1 MICTHC
7 GKEIQ
12 NGITFCPYCGSTVNN
27 AKENTKMKKHNPAK
41 VLVSIAAVAVVAA
54 GGWAFANRTPTI
66 DVSKYMILSA
76 DGYNTVGKLN
86 ISFDTEKLEKDYGK
100 QIATRFKKQM
110 KNLKDDTYGLSS
122 LTASL
127 YDGYEADLFAETCA
141 TGSADKTKNL
151 SNGDVVTYT
160 WDDNSDEAEEAFGVK
175 VKYSDITYTVS
186 GLASVNTFDAFDGVD
201 VEFSGISPDGRATVN
216 SLPTAAEAQGLYYT
230 LDENSGLSNGDTVTL
245 TVSADDT
252 FLKNHEITLS
262 ETSKTLTV
270 SGLKEPETIDP
281 FEDSLLNIAVEGE
294 TVSGKLNILIRGCAP
309 HLGVTVSSDLPADD
323 PRSALTYSVAT
334 ESPEGGYAQGDVVT
348 ITATPKFSSDFTN
361 SYILS
366 RDSLEVSLEN
376 VPHYLSSADEVT
388 PDLLAQLKP
397 LVENEL
403 NSSVDY
409 GMTYTSIWAADGSSP
424 VSSESSASGPRWTG
438 TASLLVD
445 KDSDIYNGS
454 YYGDN
459 MLVFPY
465 EIAYNVFSGEGS
477 GTAVGGIYLLN
488 VKVNADG
495 SYDLS
500 EVSTGTTSY
509 YTDMNA
515 FLAKEVNNR
524 SEWYDITTAPF
535 NW

>member
-12 NGITFCPYCGSTVNN
+12 NGITFCPYCGSAINN

-41 VLVSIAAVAVVAA
+41 VLAPIAAAAVIAA

-66 DVSKYMILSA
+66 DVSKYMTLSA

-86 ISFDTEKLEKDYGK
+86 IDFDTDKLEQDYGK

-245 TVSADDT
+245 TVHSNRDDFSDCIDKYGAMPQATEKTFTVEGLNEYVTSAD
-252 FLKNHEITLS
+252 TLS
-262 ETSKTLTV
+262 
-270 SGLKEPETIDP
+270 
-281 FEDSLLNIAVEGE
+281 DSVL
-294 TVSGKLNILIRGCAP
+294 
-309 HLGVTVSSDLPADD
+309 
-323 PRSALTYSVAT
+323 
-334 ESPEGGYAQGDVVT
+334 
-348 ITATPKFSSDFTN
+348 
-361 SYILS
+361 
-366 RDSLEVSLEN
+366 VSLQNQAED
-376 VPHYLSSADEVT
+376 VFKSYA
-388 PDLLAQLKP
+388 AQRFSNGQTFK
-397 LVENEL
+397 
-403 NSSVDY
+403 
-409 GMTYTSIWAADGSSP
+409 GMTYLGNYILTPKNKDSWGDKDRIVLAYQVTVHHDYTSELNTTYDADDSFFWYITFNNVSKDADGNI
-424 VSSESSASGPRWTG
+424 ASGLNDYDTPTTFVKIDSGVQKYSFSSSTETWEYYG
-438 TASLLVD
+438 YASL
-445 KDSDIYNGS
+445 DSLYNAAVNQ
-454 YYGDN
+454 YVENYNHQDN
-459 MLVFPY
+459 V
-465 EIAYNVFSGEGS
+465 A
-477 GTAVGGIYLLN
+477 
-488 VKVNADG
+488 
-495 SYDLS
+495 
-500 EVSTGTTSY
+500 
-509 YTDMNA
+509 
-515 FLAKEVNNR
+515 
-524 SEWYDITTAPF
+524 
-535 NW
+535 

>member
-41 VLVSIAAVAVVAA
+41 VLVPIAAVAVVAA

-66 DVSKYMILSA
+66 DVSKYMTLSA

-86 ISFDTEKLEKDYGK
+86 IDFDTDKLEQDYGK

-141 TGSADKTKNL
+141 TGSADKTKGL

-175 VKYSDITYTVS
+175 VKYTDITYTVS

-245 TVSADDT
+245 TVHSNRDDFSDCIDKYGAMPQATEKTFTVEGLNEYVTSAD
-252 FLKNHEITLS
+252 TLS
-262 ETSKTLTV
+262 
-270 SGLKEPETIDP
+270 
-281 FEDSLLNIAVEGE
+281 DSVL
-294 TVSGKLNILIRGCAP
+294 
-309 HLGVTVSSDLPADD
+309 
-323 PRSALTYSVAT
+323 
-334 ESPEGGYAQGDVVT
+334 
-348 ITATPKFSSDFTN
+348 
-361 SYILS
+361 
-366 RDSLEVSLEN
+366 VSLQNQAED
-376 VPHYLSSADEVT
+376 VFKSYA
-388 PDLLAQLKP
+388 AQRFSNGQTFK
-397 LVENEL
+397 
-403 NSSVDY
+403 
-409 GMTYTSIWAADGSSP
+409 GMTYLGNYILTPKNKDSWGDKDRIVLAYQVTVHHDYTSELNTTYDADDSFFWYITFNNVSKDADGNI
-424 VSSESSASGPRWTG
+424 ASGLNDYDTPTTFVKIDSGVQKYSFSSSTETWEYYG
-438 TASLLVD
+438 YASL
-445 KDSDIYNGS
+445 DSLYNAAVNQ
-454 YYGDN
+454 YVENYNHQDN
-459 MLVFPY
+459 V
-465 EIAYNVFSGEGS
+465 A
-477 GTAVGGIYLLN
+477 
-488 VKVNADG
+488 
-495 SYDLS
+495 
-500 EVSTGTTSY
+500 
-509 YTDMNA
+509 
-515 FLAKEVNNR
+515 
-524 SEWYDITTAPF
+524 
-535 NW
+535 

>member
-12 NGITFCPYCGSTVNN
+12 NGITFCPYCGSAVNN

-41 VLVSIAAVAVVAA
+41 VLVPIAAVAVVAA

-66 DVSKYMILSA
+66 DVSKYMTLSA

-141 TGSADKTKNL
+141 TGSADKTKGL

-175 VKYSDITYTVS
+175 VKYTDITYTVS

-245 TVSADDT
+245 TVHSNRDDFSDCIDKYGAMPQATEKTFTVEGLNEYVTSAD
-252 FLKNHEITLS
+252 TLS
-262 ETSKTLTV
+262 
-270 SGLKEPETIDP
+270 
-281 FEDSLLNIAVEGE
+281 DSVL
-294 TVSGKLNILIRGCAP
+294 
-309 HLGVTVSSDLPADD
+309 
-323 PRSALTYSVAT
+323 
-334 ESPEGGYAQGDVVT
+334 
-348 ITATPKFSSDFTN
+348 
-361 SYILS
+361 
-366 RDSLEVSLEN
+366 VSLQNQAED
-376 VPHYLSSADEVT
+376 VFKSYA
-388 PDLLAQLKP
+388 AQRFSNGQTFK
-397 LVENEL
+397 
-403 NSSVDY
+403 
-409 GMTYTSIWAADGSSP
+409 GMTYLGNYILTPKNKDSWGDKDRIVLAYQVTVHHDYTSELNTTYDADDSFFWYITFNN
-424 VSSESSASGPRWTG
+424 VSKDADDNIASGLNDYDTPTTFVKIDSGVQKYSFSSSTETWEYYG
-438 TASLLVD
+438 YASL
-445 KDSDIYNGS
+445 DSLYNAAVNQ
-454 YYGDN
+454 YVENYNHQDN
-459 MLVFPY
+459 V
-465 EIAYNVFSGEGS
+465 A
-477 GTAVGGIYLLN
+477 
-488 VKVNADG
+488 
-495 SYDLS
+495 
-500 EVSTGTTSY
+500 
-509 YTDMNA
+509 
-515 FLAKEVNNR
+515 
-524 SEWYDITTAPF
+524 
-535 NW
+535 

>member
-1 MICTHC
+1 MICIHC

-41 VLVSIAAVAVVAA
+41 VLVPIAAVAVVAA

-66 DVSKYMILSA
+66 DVSKYMTLSA

-127 YDGYEADLFAETCA
+127 YDGCETDLFAETCA

-245 TVSADDT
+245 TVHSNRDDFSDCIDKYGAMPQATEKTFTVEGLNEYVTSAD
-252 FLKNHEITLS
+252 TLS
-262 ETSKTLTV
+262 
-270 SGLKEPETIDP
+270 DP
-281 FEDSLLNIAVEGE
+281 VL
-294 TVSGKLNILIRGCAP
+294 
-309 HLGVTVSSDLPADD
+309 
-323 PRSALTYSVAT
+323 
-334 ESPEGGYAQGDVVT
+334 
-348 ITATPKFSSDFTN
+348 
-361 SYILS
+361 
-366 RDSLEVSLEN
+366 VSLQNQAED
-376 VPHYLSSADEVT
+376 VFKSYA
-388 PDLLAQLKP
+388 AQRFSNGQTFK
-397 LVENEL
+397 
-403 NSSVDY
+403 
-409 GMTYTSIWAADGSSP
+409 GMTYLGNYILTPKNKDSWGDKDRIVLAYQVTVHHDYTSELNTTYDADDSFFWYITFNNVSKDADGNI
-424 VSSESSASGPRWTG
+424 ASGLNDYDTPTTFVKIDSGVQKYSFSSSTETWEYYG
-438 TASLLVD
+438 YASL
-445 KDSDIYNGS
+445 DSLYNAAVNQ
-454 YYGDN
+454 YVENYNHQDN
-459 MLVFPY
+459 V
-465 EIAYNVFSGEGS
+465 A
-477 GTAVGGIYLLN
+477 
-488 VKVNADG
+488 
-495 SYDLS
+495 
-500 EVSTGTTSY
+500 
-509 YTDMNA
+509 
-515 FLAKEVNNR
+515 
-524 SEWYDITTAPF
+524 
-535 NW
+535 

>member
-41 VLVSIAAVAVVAA
+41 VLVPIAAVAVVAA

-66 DVSKYMILSA
+66 DVSKYMTISA

-141 TGSADKTKNL
+141 TGSADKTKGL

-175 VKYSDITYTVS
+175 VKYTDITYTVS

-245 TVSADDT
+245 TVHSNRDDFSDCISKYGAMPQATEKTFTVAGLNEYVTSAD
-252 FLKNHEITLS
+252 TLS
-262 ETSKTLTV
+262 
-270 SGLKEPETIDP
+270 
-281 FEDSLLNIAVEGE
+281 DSVL
-294 TVSGKLNILIRGCAP
+294 
-309 HLGVTVSSDLPADD
+309 
-323 PRSALTYSVAT
+323 
-334 ESPEGGYAQGDVVT
+334 
-348 ITATPKFSSDFTN
+348 
-361 SYILS
+361 
-366 RDSLEVSLEN
+366 VSLQNQAED
-376 VPHYLSSADEVT
+376 VFKSYA
-388 PDLLAQLKP
+388 AQRFSNGQTFK
-397 LVENEL
+397 
-403 NSSVDY
+403 
-409 GMTYTSIWAADGSSP
+409 GMTYLGNYILTPKNKDSWGDKDRIVLAYQVTVHHDYTSELNTTYDADDSFFWYITFNNVSKDADGNI
-424 VSSESSASGPRWTG
+424 ASGLNDYDTPTTFVKIDSGVQKYSFSSSTETWEYYG
-438 TASLLVD
+438 YASL
-445 KDSDIYNGS
+445 DSLYNAAVNQ
-454 YYGDN
+454 YVENYNHQDN
-459 MLVFPY
+459 V
-465 EIAYNVFSGEGS
+465 A
-477 GTAVGGIYLLN
+477 
-488 VKVNADG
+488 
-495 SYDLS
+495 
-500 EVSTGTTSY
+500 
-509 YTDMNA
+509 
-515 FLAKEVNNR
+515 
-524 SEWYDITTAPF
+524 
-535 NW
+535 

>member
-12 NGITFCPYCGSTVNN
+12 NGITFCPYCGSAVNN

-41 VLVSIAAVAVVAA
+41 VLAPIAAVAVVAA

-66 DVSKYMILSA
+66 DVSKYMTLSA

-100 QIATRFKKQM
+100 QITTRFKKQM

-127 YDGYEADLFAETCA
+127 YDGYETDLFAETCA

-245 TVSADDT
+245 TVHSNRDDFSDCIDKYGAMPQATEKTFTVEGLNEYVTSADNLSDT
-252 FLKNHEITLS
+252 ALASLQSQHEGKLQFGVEAAGVALVKLLGVDLGLGHGQTRCDGAERPANRVEGQQLKCAAQVDGAADVLRFCVAFGQETFPVKLAVAGSGVDEPKVALGRTDGVVDSDGRDRVGIRRRTLQVANGQSTAEDGRCSGVGVHEG
-262 ETSKTLTV
+262 
-270 SGLKEPETIDP
+270 GL
-281 FEDSLLNIAVEGE
+281 LGRVEGE
-294 TVSGKLNILIRGCAP
+294 GFIP
-309 HLGVTVSSDLPADD
+309 
-323 PRSALTYSVAT
+323 
-334 ESPEGGYAQGDVVT
+334 PEGVCRYCIVLKSCRDVG
-348 ITATPKFSSDFTN
+348 AGHARPAAF
-361 SYILS
+361 
-366 RDSLEVSLEN
+366 R
-376 VPHYLSSADEVT
+376 
-388 PDLLAQLKP
+388 
-397 LVENEL
+397 
-403 NSSVDY
+403 
-409 GMTYTSIWAADGSSP
+409 GMW
-424 VSSESSASGPRWTG
+424 
-438 TASLLVD
+438 
-445 KDSDIYNGS
+445 
-454 YYGDN
+454 
-459 MLVFPY
+459 M
-465 EIAYNVFSGEGS
+465 GEGRPE
-477 GTAVGGIYLLN
+477 GVLPGVGQ
-488 VKVNADG
+488 
-495 SYDLS
+495 
-500 EVSTGTTSY
+500 
-509 YTDMNA
+509 
-515 FLAKEVNNR
+515 R
-524 SEWYDITTAPF
+524 
-535 NW
+535 

>member
-41 VLVSIAAVAVVAA
+41 VLVPIAAVAVVAA

-66 DVSKYMILSA
+66 DVSKYMTLSA

-127 YDGYEADLFAETCA
+127 YDGYETDLFAETCA

-175 VKYSDITYTVS
+175 VKYTDITYTVS

-245 TVSADDT
+245 TVHSNRDDFSDCIDKYGAMPQTTEKTFTVEGLNEYVTSAD
-252 FLKNHEITLS
+252 TLS
-262 ETSKTLTV
+262 
-270 SGLKEPETIDP
+270 
-281 FEDSLLNIAVEGE
+281 DSVL
-294 TVSGKLNILIRGCAP
+294 
-309 HLGVTVSSDLPADD
+309 
-323 PRSALTYSVAT
+323 
-334 ESPEGGYAQGDVVT
+334 
-348 ITATPKFSSDFTN
+348 
-361 SYILS
+361 
-366 RDSLEVSLEN
+366 VSLQNQAED
-376 VPHYLSSADEVT
+376 VFKSYA
-388 PDLLAQLKP
+388 AQRFSNGQTFK
-397 LVENEL
+397 
-403 NSSVDY
+403 
-409 GMTYTSIWAADGSSP
+409 GMTYLGNYILTPKNKDSWGDKNRIALAYQVTVHHDYTSELNTTYDADDSFFWYITFNN
-424 VSSESSASGPRWTG
+424 VSKDANDNIASGLNDYDTPTTFVKIDSGVQKYSFSSSTKTWEYYG
-438 TASLLVD
+438 YASL
-445 KDSDIYNGS
+445 DSLYNAAVNQ
-454 YYGDN
+454 YVENYNHQDN
-459 MLVFPY
+459 V
-465 EIAYNVFSGEGS
+465 A
-477 GTAVGGIYLLN
+477 
-488 VKVNADG
+488 
-495 SYDLS
+495 
-500 EVSTGTTSY
+500 
-509 YTDMNA
+509 
-515 FLAKEVNNR
+515 
-524 SEWYDITTAPF
+524 
-535 NW
+535 

>member
-12 NGITFCPYCGSTVNN
+12 NGITFCPYCGSAVNN

-41 VLVSIAAVAVVAA
+41 VLAPIAA

-66 DVSKYMILSA
+66 DVSKYMTLSA

-127 YDGYEADLFAETCA
+127 YDGYETDLFAETCA

-175 VKYSDITYTVS
+175 VKYTDITYTVS

-245 TVSADDT
+245 TVHSNRDDFSDCIDKYGAMPQATEKTFTVEGLNEYVTSAD
-252 FLKNHEITLS
+252 TLS
-262 ETSKTLTV
+262 
-270 SGLKEPETIDP
+270 
-281 FEDSLLNIAVEGE
+281 DSVL
-294 TVSGKLNILIRGCAP
+294 
-309 HLGVTVSSDLPADD
+309 
-323 PRSALTYSVAT
+323 
-334 ESPEGGYAQGDVVT
+334 
-348 ITATPKFSSDFTN
+348 
-361 SYILS
+361 
-366 RDSLEVSLEN
+366 VSLQNQAED
-376 VPHYLSSADEVT
+376 VFKSYA
-388 PDLLAQLKP
+388 AQRFSNGQTFK
-397 LVENEL
+397 
-403 NSSVDY
+403 
-409 GMTYTSIWAADGSSP
+409 GMTYLGNYILTPKNKDSWGDKDRIVLAYQVTVHHDYTSELNTTYDADDSFFWYITFNNVSKDADGNI
-424 VSSESSASGPRWTG
+424 ASGLNDYDTPTTFVKIDSGVQKYSFSSSTETWEYYG
-438 TASLLVD
+438 YASL
-445 KDSDIYNGS
+445 DSLYNAAVNQ
-454 YYGDN
+454 YVENYNHQDN
-459 MLVFPY
+459 V
-465 EIAYNVFSGEGS
+465 A
-477 GTAVGGIYLLN
+477 
-488 VKVNADG
+488 
-495 SYDLS
+495 
-500 EVSTGTTSY
+500 
-509 YTDMNA
+509 
-515 FLAKEVNNR
+515 
-524 SEWYDITTAPF
+524 
-535 NW
+535 

>member
-27 AKENTKMKKHNPAK
+27 AKENTKMKKHNLAK
-41 VLVSIAAVAVVAA
+41 VLVPVAAMAVVAA

-66 DVSKYMILSA
+66 DVSKYMTLSA

-141 TGSADKTKNL
+141 TGSADKTKGL

-245 TVSADDT
+245 TVHSNRDDFSDCIDKYGAMPQATEKTFTVEGLNEYVTSAD
-252 FLKNHEITLS
+252 TLS
-262 ETSKTLTV
+262 
-270 SGLKEPETIDP
+270 
-281 FEDSLLNIAVEGE
+281 DSVL
-294 TVSGKLNILIRGCAP
+294 
-309 HLGVTVSSDLPADD
+309 
-323 PRSALTYSVAT
+323 
-334 ESPEGGYAQGDVVT
+334 
-348 ITATPKFSSDFTN
+348 
-361 SYILS
+361 
-366 RDSLEVSLEN
+366 VSLQNQAED
-376 VPHYLSSADEVT
+376 VFKSYA
-388 PDLLAQLKP
+388 AQRFSNGQTFK
-397 LVENEL
+397 
-403 NSSVDY
+403 
-409 GMTYTSIWAADGSSP
+409 GMTYLGNYILTPKNKDSWGDKDRIVLAYQVTVHHDYTSELNTTYDADDSFFWYITFNNVSKDADGNI
-424 VSSESSASGPRWTG
+424 ASGLNDYDTPTTFVKIDSGVQKYSFSSSTETWEYYG
-438 TASLLVD
+438 YASL
-445 KDSDIYNGS
+445 DSLYNAAVNQ
-454 YYGDN
+454 YVENYNHQDN
-459 MLVFPY
+459 V
-465 EIAYNVFSGEGS
+465 A
-477 GTAVGGIYLLN
+477 
-488 VKVNADG
+488 
-495 SYDLS
+495 
-500 EVSTGTTSY
+500 
-509 YTDMNA
+509 
-515 FLAKEVNNR
+515 
-524 SEWYDITTAPF
+524 
-535 NW
+535 

>member
-12 NGITFCPYCGSTVNN
+12 NGITFCPYCGSAVNN

-41 VLVSIAAVAVVAA
+41 VLAPIAAAAVIAA

-66 DVSKYMILSA
+66 DVSKYMTLSA

-100 QIATRFKKQM
+100 QITTRFKKQM

-245 TVSADDT
+245 TVHSNRDDFCDCIDKYGAMPQATEKTFTVEGLNEYVTSAD
-252 FLKNHEITLS
+252 TLS
-262 ETSKTLTV
+262 
-270 SGLKEPETIDP
+270 
-281 FEDSLLNIAVEGE
+281 DSVL
-294 TVSGKLNILIRGCAP
+294 
-309 HLGVTVSSDLPADD
+309 
-323 PRSALTYSVAT
+323 
-334 ESPEGGYAQGDVVT
+334 
-348 ITATPKFSSDFTN
+348 
-361 SYILS
+361 
-366 RDSLEVSLEN
+366 VSLQNQAED
-376 VPHYLSSADEVT
+376 VFKSYA
-388 PDLLAQLKP
+388 AQRFSNGQTFK
-397 LVENEL
+397 
-403 NSSVDY
+403 
-409 GMTYTSIWAADGSSP
+409 GMTYLGNYILTPKNKDSWGDKDRIVLAYQVTVHHDYTSELNTTYDADDSFFWYITFNNVSKDADGNI
-424 VSSESSASGPRWTG
+424 ASGLNDYDTPTTFVKIDSGVQKYSFSSSTETWEYYG
-438 TASLLVD
+438 YASL
-445 KDSDIYNGS
+445 DSLYNAAVNQ
-454 YYGDN
+454 YVENYNHQDN
-459 MLVFPY
+459 V
-465 EIAYNVFSGEGS
+465 A
-477 GTAVGGIYLLN
+477 
-488 VKVNADG
+488 
-495 SYDLS
+495 
-500 EVSTGTTSY
+500 
-509 YTDMNA
+509 
-515 FLAKEVNNR
+515 
-524 SEWYDITTAPF
+524 
-535 NW
+535 

>member
-66 DVSKYMILSA
+66 DVSKYMTLSA

-86 ISFDTEKLEKDYGK
+86 IDFDTDKLEQDYGK
-100 QIATRFKKQM
+100 QITTRFKKQM
-110 KNLKDDTYGLSS
+110 KNLKDDTFGLSS

-175 VKYSDITYTVS
+175 VKYTDITYTVS

-245 TVSADDT
+245 TVHSNRDDFSDCIDKYGAMPQATEKTFTVEGLNEYVTSAD
-252 FLKNHEITLS
+252 TLS
-262 ETSKTLTV
+262 
-270 SGLKEPETIDP
+270 
-281 FEDSLLNIAVEGE
+281 DSVL
-294 TVSGKLNILIRGCAP
+294 
-309 HLGVTVSSDLPADD
+309 
-323 PRSALTYSVAT
+323 
-334 ESPEGGYAQGDVVT
+334 
-348 ITATPKFSSDFTN
+348 
-361 SYILS
+361 
-366 RDSLEVSLEN
+366 VSLQNQAED
-376 VPHYLSSADEVT
+376 VFKSYA
-388 PDLLAQLKP
+388 AQRFSNGQTFK
-397 LVENEL
+397 
-403 NSSVDY
+403 
-409 GMTYTSIWAADGSSP
+409 GMTYLGNYILTPKNKDSWGDKNRIVLAYQVTVHHDYTSELNTTYDADDSFFWYITFNNVSKDADGNI
-424 VSSESSASGPRWTG
+424 ASGLNDYDTPTTFVKIDSGVQKYSFSSSTETWEYYG
-438 TASLLVD
+438 YASL
-445 KDSDIYNGS
+445 DSLYNAAVNQ
-454 YYGDN
+454 YVENYNHQDN
-459 MLVFPY
+459 V
-465 EIAYNVFSGEGS
+465 A
-477 GTAVGGIYLLN
+477 
-488 VKVNADG
+488 
-495 SYDLS
+495 
-500 EVSTGTTSY
+500 
-509 YTDMNA
+509 
-515 FLAKEVNNR
+515 
-524 SEWYDITTAPF
+524 
-535 NW
+535 

>member
-1 MICTHC
+1 MICTYC

-66 DVSKYMILSA
+66 DVSKYMTLSA

-141 TGSADKTKNL
+141 TGSADKTKGL

-175 VKYSDITYTVS
+175 VKYTDITYTVS

-245 TVSADDT
+245 TVHSNRDDFSDCIDKYGAMPQATEKTFTVEGLNEYVTSAD
-252 FLKNHEITLS
+252 TLS
-262 ETSKTLTV
+262 
-270 SGLKEPETIDP
+270 
-281 FEDSLLNIAVEGE
+281 DSVL
-294 TVSGKLNILIRGCAP
+294 
-309 HLGVTVSSDLPADD
+309 
-323 PRSALTYSVAT
+323 
-334 ESPEGGYAQGDVVT
+334 
-348 ITATPKFSSDFTN
+348 
-361 SYILS
+361 
-366 RDSLEVSLEN
+366 VSLQNQAED
-376 VPHYLSSADEVT
+376 VFKSYA
-388 PDLLAQLKP
+388 AQRFSNGQTFK
-397 LVENEL
+397 
-403 NSSVDY
+403 
-409 GMTYTSIWAADGSSP
+409 GMTYLGNYILTPKNKDSWGDKDRIVLAYQVTVHHDYTSELNTTYDADDSFFWYITFNNVSKDADGNI
-424 VSSESSASGPRWTG
+424 ASGLNDYDTPTTFVKIDSGVQKYSFSSSTETWEYYG
-438 TASLLVD
+438 YASL
-445 KDSDIYNGS
+445 DSLYNAAVNQ
-454 YYGDN
+454 YVENYNHQDN
-459 MLVFPY
+459 V
-465 EIAYNVFSGEGS
+465 A
-477 GTAVGGIYLLN
+477 
-488 VKVNADG
+488 
-495 SYDLS
+495 
-500 EVSTGTTSY
+500 
-509 YTDMNA
+509 
-515 FLAKEVNNR
+515 
-524 SEWYDITTAPF
+524 
-535 NW
+535 

>member
-1 MICTHC
+1 MICTYC

-12 NGITFCPYCGSTVNN
+12 NGITFCPSCGSTVNN

-66 DVSKYMILSA
+66 DVSKYMTLSA

-141 TGSADKTKNL
+141 TGSADKTKGL

-175 VKYSDITYTVS
+175 VKYTDITYTVS

-245 TVSADDT
+245 TVHSNRDDFSDCIDKYGAMPQATEKTFTVEGLNEYVTSAD
-252 FLKNHEITLS
+252 TLS
-262 ETSKTLTV
+262 
-270 SGLKEPETIDP
+270 
-281 FEDSLLNIAVEGE
+281 DSVL
-294 TVSGKLNILIRGCAP
+294 
-309 HLGVTVSSDLPADD
+309 
-323 PRSALTYSVAT
+323 
-334 ESPEGGYAQGDVVT
+334 
-348 ITATPKFSSDFTN
+348 
-361 SYILS
+361 
-366 RDSLEVSLEN
+366 VSLQNQAED
-376 VPHYLSSADEVT
+376 VFKSYA
-388 PDLLAQLKP
+388 AQRFSNGQTFK
-397 LVENEL
+397 
-403 NSSVDY
+403 
-409 GMTYTSIWAADGSSP
+409 GMTYLGNYILTPKNKDSWGDKDRIVLAYQVTVHHDYTSELNTTYDADDSFFWYITFNNVSKDADGNI
-424 VSSESSASGPRWTG
+424 ASGLNDYDTPTTFVKIDSGVQKYSFSSSTETWEYYG
-438 TASLLVD
+438 YASL
-445 KDSDIYNGS
+445 DSLYNAAVNQ
-454 YYGDN
+454 YVENYNHQDN
-459 MLVFPY
+459 V
-465 EIAYNVFSGEGS
+465 A
-477 GTAVGGIYLLN
+477 
-488 VKVNADG
+488 
-495 SYDLS
+495 
-500 EVSTGTTSY
+500 
-509 YTDMNA
+509 
-515 FLAKEVNNR
+515 
-524 SEWYDITTAPF
+524 
-535 NW
+535 

>member
-12 NGITFCPYCGSTVNN
+12 NGITFCPYCGSAVNN

-66 DVSKYMILSA
+66 DVSKYMTLSA

-86 ISFDTEKLEKDYGK
+86 ISFDTEKFEKDYGK

-127 YDGYEADLFAETCA
+127 YDGYETDLFAETCA

-175 VKYSDITYTVS
+175 VKYTDITYTVS

-245 TVSADDT
+245 TVHSNRDDFSDCIDKYGAMPQATEKTFTVEELNEYVTSAD
-252 FLKNHEITLS
+252 TLS
-262 ETSKTLTV
+262 
-270 SGLKEPETIDP
+270 
-281 FEDSLLNIAVEGE
+281 DSVL
-294 TVSGKLNILIRGCAP
+294 
-309 HLGVTVSSDLPADD
+309 
-323 PRSALTYSVAT
+323 
-334 ESPEGGYAQGDVVT
+334 
-348 ITATPKFSSDFTN
+348 
-361 SYILS
+361 
-366 RDSLEVSLEN
+366 VSLQNQAED
-376 VPHYLSSADEVT
+376 VFKSYA
-388 PDLLAQLKP
+388 AQRFSNGQTFK
-397 LVENEL
+397 
-403 NSSVDY
+403 
-409 GMTYTSIWAADGSSP
+409 GMTYLGNYILTPKNKDSWGDKDRIVLAYQVTVHHDYTSELNMTYDADDSFFWYITFNN
-424 VSSESSASGPRWTG
+424 VSKDANDNIASGLNDYDTPTTFVKIDSGVQKYSFSSSTKTWEYYG
-438 TASLLVD
+438 YASL
-445 KDSDIYNGS
+445 DSLYNAAVNQ
-454 YYGDN
+454 YVENYNHQDN
-459 MLVFPY
+459 V
-465 EIAYNVFSGEGS
+465 A
-477 GTAVGGIYLLN
+477 
-488 VKVNADG
+488 
-495 SYDLS
+495 
-500 EVSTGTTSY
+500 
-509 YTDMNA
+509 
-515 FLAKEVNNR
+515 
-524 SEWYDITTAPF
+524 
-535 NW
+535 

>member
-1 MICTHC
+1 MLCTHC

-66 DVSKYMILSA
+66 DVSKYMTLSA

-127 YDGYEADLFAETCA
+127 YDGYETDLFAETCA
-141 TGSADKTKNL
+141 TGSADKTKGL

-245 TVSADDT
+245 TVHSNRDDFSDCIDKYGAMPQATEKTFTVEGLNEYVTSAD
-252 FLKNHEITLS
+252 TLS
-262 ETSKTLTV
+262 
-270 SGLKEPETIDP
+270 
-281 FEDSLLNIAVEGE
+281 DSVL
-294 TVSGKLNILIRGCAP
+294 
-309 HLGVTVSSDLPADD
+309 
-323 PRSALTYSVAT
+323 
-334 ESPEGGYAQGDVVT
+334 
-348 ITATPKFSSDFTN
+348 
-361 SYILS
+361 
-366 RDSLEVSLEN
+366 VSLQNQAED
-376 VPHYLSSADEVT
+376 VFKSYA
-388 PDLLAQLKP
+388 AQRFSNGQTFK
-397 LVENEL
+397 
-403 NSSVDY
+403 
-409 GMTYTSIWAADGSSP
+409 GMTYLGNYILTPKNKDSWGDKDRIVLAYQVTVHHDYTSELNTTYDADDSFFWYITFNN
-424 VSSESSASGPRWTG
+424 VSKDADDNIASGLNDYDTPTTFVKIDSGVQKYSFSSSTETWEYYG
-438 TASLLVD
+438 YASL
-445 KDSDIYNGS
+445 DSLYNAAVNQ
-454 YYGDN
+454 YVENYNHQDN
-459 MLVFPY
+459 V
-465 EIAYNVFSGEGS
+465 A
-477 GTAVGGIYLLN
+477 
-488 VKVNADG
+488 
-495 SYDLS
+495 
-500 EVSTGTTSY
+500 
-509 YTDMNA
+509 
-515 FLAKEVNNR
+515 
-524 SEWYDITTAPF
+524 
-535 NW
+535 

>member
-12 NGITFCPYCGSTVNN
+12 NGITFCPYCGSAVNN

-41 VLVSIAAVAVVAA
+41 VLVPIAAVAVVAA

-66 DVSKYMILSA
+66 DVSKYMTLSA

-127 YDGYEADLFAETCA
+127 YDGYETDLFAETCA

-245 TVSADDT
+245 TVHSNCDDFSDCIDKYGAMPQATEKTFTVEGLNEYVTSAD
-252 FLKNHEITLS
+252 TLS
-262 ETSKTLTV
+262 
-270 SGLKEPETIDP
+270 
-281 FEDSLLNIAVEGE
+281 DSVL
-294 TVSGKLNILIRGCAP
+294 
-309 HLGVTVSSDLPADD
+309 
-323 PRSALTYSVAT
+323 
-334 ESPEGGYAQGDVVT
+334 
-348 ITATPKFSSDFTN
+348 
-361 SYILS
+361 
-366 RDSLEVSLEN
+366 VSLQNQAED
-376 VPHYLSSADEVT
+376 VFKSYA
-388 PDLLAQLKP
+388 AQRFSNGQTFK
-397 LVENEL
+397 
-403 NSSVDY
+403 
-409 GMTYTSIWAADGSSP
+409 GMTYLGNYILTPKNKDSWGDKDRIVLAYQVTVHHDYTSELNTTYDADDSFFWYITFNNVSKDADGNI
-424 VSSESSASGPRWTG
+424 ASGLNDYDTPTTFVKIDSGVQKYSFSSSTETWEYYG
-438 TASLLVD
+438 YASL
-445 KDSDIYNGS
+445 DSLYNAAVNQ
-454 YYGDN
+454 YVENYNHQDN
-459 MLVFPY
+459 V
-465 EIAYNVFSGEGS
+465 A
-477 GTAVGGIYLLN
+477 
-488 VKVNADG
+488 
-495 SYDLS
+495 
-500 EVSTGTTSY
+500 
-509 YTDMNA
+509 
-515 FLAKEVNNR
+515 
-524 SEWYDITTAPF
+524 
-535 NW
+535 

>member
-12 NGITFCPYCGSTVNN
+12 NGITFCPYCGSAVNN
-27 AKENTKMKKHNPAK
+27 AKENTKMKKRNPAK

-66 DVSKYMILSA
+66 DVSKYMTLSA

-141 TGSADKTKNL
+141 TGSADKTKGL

-175 VKYSDITYTVS
+175 VKYTDITYTVS

-245 TVSADDT
+245 TVHSNRDDFSDCIDKYGAMPQATEKTFTVEGLNEYVTSAD
-252 FLKNHEITLS
+252 TLS
-262 ETSKTLTV
+262 
-270 SGLKEPETIDP
+270 
-281 FEDSLLNIAVEGE
+281 DSVL
-294 TVSGKLNILIRGCAP
+294 
-309 HLGVTVSSDLPADD
+309 
-323 PRSALTYSVAT
+323 
-334 ESPEGGYAQGDVVT
+334 
-348 ITATPKFSSDFTN
+348 
-361 SYILS
+361 
-366 RDSLEVSLEN
+366 VSLQNQAED
-376 VPHYLSSADEVT
+376 VFKSYA
-388 PDLLAQLKP
+388 AQRFSNGQTFK
-397 LVENEL
+397 
-403 NSSVDY
+403 
-409 GMTYTSIWAADGSSP
+409 GMTYLGNYILTPKNKDSWGDKDRIVLAYQVTVHHDYTSELNTTYDADDSFFWYITFNN
-424 VSSESSASGPRWTG
+424 VSKDANDNIASGLNDYDTPTTFVKIDSGVQKYSFSSSTETWEYYG
-438 TASLLVD
+438 YASL
-445 KDSDIYNGS
+445 DSLYNAAVNQ
-454 YYGDN
+454 YVENYNHQDN
-459 MLVFPY
+459 V
-465 EIAYNVFSGEGS
+465 A
-477 GTAVGGIYLLN
+477 
-488 VKVNADG
+488 
-495 SYDLS
+495 
-500 EVSTGTTSY
+500 
-509 YTDMNA
+509 
-515 FLAKEVNNR
+515 
-524 SEWYDITTAPF
+524 
-535 NW
+535 

>member
-41 VLVSIAAVAVVAA
+41 VLVPIAAVAVVAA

-66 DVSKYMILSA
+66 DVSKYMTLSA

-175 VKYSDITYTVS
+175 VKYTDITYTVS

-245 TVSADDT
+245 TVHSNRDDFSDCIDKYGAMPQATEKTFTVAGLNEYVTSAD
-252 FLKNHEITLS
+252 TLS
-262 ETSKTLTV
+262 
-270 SGLKEPETIDP
+270 
-281 FEDSLLNIAVEGE
+281 DSVL
-294 TVSGKLNILIRGCAP
+294 
-309 HLGVTVSSDLPADD
+309 
-323 PRSALTYSVAT
+323 
-334 ESPEGGYAQGDVVT
+334 
-348 ITATPKFSSDFTN
+348 
-361 SYILS
+361 
-366 RDSLEVSLEN
+366 VSLQNQAED
-376 VPHYLSSADEVT
+376 VFKSYA
-388 PDLLAQLKP
+388 AQRFSNGQTFK
-397 LVENEL
+397 
-403 NSSVDY
+403 
-409 GMTYTSIWAADGSSP
+409 GMTYLGNYILTPKNKDSWGDKDRIDLAYQVTVHHDYTSELNTTYDADDSFFWYITFNNVSKDADGNI
-424 VSSESSASGPRWTG
+424 ASGLNDYDTPTTFVKIDSGVQKYSFSSSTETWEYYG
-438 TASLLVD
+438 YASL
-445 KDSDIYNGS
+445 DSLYNAAVNQ
-454 YYGDN
+454 YVENYNHQDN
-459 MLVFPY
+459 V
-465 EIAYNVFSGEGS
+465 A
-477 GTAVGGIYLLN
+477 
-488 VKVNADG
+488 
-495 SYDLS
+495 
-500 EVSTGTTSY
+500 
-509 YTDMNA
+509 
-515 FLAKEVNNR
+515 
-524 SEWYDITTAPF
+524 
-535 NW
+535 

>member
-41 VLVSIAAVAVVAA
+41 VLVPIAAVAVVAA

-66 DVSKYMILSA
+66 DVSKYMTLSA

-100 QIATRFKKQM
+100 QITTRFKKQM
-110 KNLKDDTYGLSS
+110 KNLKDDTFGLSS

-175 VKYSDITYTVS
+175 VKYTDITYTVS

-245 TVSADDT
+245 TVHSNRDDFSDCIDKYGAMPQATEKTFTVEGLNEYVTSAD
-252 FLKNHEITLS
+252 TLS
-262 ETSKTLTV
+262 
-270 SGLKEPETIDP
+270 
-281 FEDSLLNIAVEGE
+281 DSVL
-294 TVSGKLNILIRGCAP
+294 
-309 HLGVTVSSDLPADD
+309 
-323 PRSALTYSVAT
+323 
-334 ESPEGGYAQGDVVT
+334 
-348 ITATPKFSSDFTN
+348 
-361 SYILS
+361 
-366 RDSLEVSLEN
+366 VSLQNQAED
-376 VPHYLSSADEVT
+376 VFKSYA
-388 PDLLAQLKP
+388 AQRFSNGQTFK
-397 LVENEL
+397 
-403 NSSVDY
+403 
-409 GMTYTSIWAADGSSP
+409 GMTYLGNYILTPKNKDSWGDKDRIVLAYQVTVHHDYTSELNTTYDADDSFFWYITFNNVSKDADGNI
-424 VSSESSASGPRWTG
+424 ASGLNDYDTPTTFVKIDSGVQKYSFSSSTETWEYYG
-438 TASLLVD
+438 YASL
-445 KDSDIYNGS
+445 DSLYNAAVNQ
-454 YYGDN
+454 YVENYNHQDN
-459 MLVFPY
+459 V
-465 EIAYNVFSGEGS
+465 A
-477 GTAVGGIYLLN
+477 
-488 VKVNADG
+488 
-495 SYDLS
+495 
-500 EVSTGTTSY
+500 
-509 YTDMNA
+509 
-515 FLAKEVNNR
+515 
-524 SEWYDITTAPF
+524 
-535 NW
+535 